1 MSAYAVWIGLNLAAG
16 AAMALDSWLEPQQK
30 TANRKAA

>member
-16 AAMALDSWLEPQQK
+16 AAMALDAWLDRRDK
-30 TANRKAA
+30 TTNRKAA